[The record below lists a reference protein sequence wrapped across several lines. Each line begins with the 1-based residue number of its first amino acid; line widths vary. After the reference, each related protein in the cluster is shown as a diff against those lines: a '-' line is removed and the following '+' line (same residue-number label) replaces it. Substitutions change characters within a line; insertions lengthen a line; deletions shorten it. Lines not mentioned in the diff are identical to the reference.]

1 MTEAAVS
8 GAPQGMPAPEMH
20 PGLRSML
27 GHADDNLVLA
37 HRLGEW
43 ISKAPELEI
52 DIALGNIGLD
62 HLGVARALLRYTGGL
77 EGKGRGEDDL
87 AMGRTDREFFNLL
100 LVEQPNCDFAHSMV
114 RQFFV
119 DSYQLQLWPDLAAS
133 DDPMLAGIAAKAKK
147 ETEYHYRFS
156 HGWMLRMG
164 DGTEESHGRVQD
176 AVDHLWRF
184 TAEMFEG
191 DALEVDLSS
200 DGVGVDVATLRVSW
214 EHTIDDVFR
223 RGQLQRPADPF
234 QRGGGR
240 AGIHTEHLGYLL
252 AEMQWMQRTYPG
264 LEW

>member
-8 GAPQGMPAPEMH
+8 GAPQGMPAPKMH

-62 HLGVARALLRYTGGL
+62 HLGVARALLKYTGGL

-100 LVEQPNCDFAHSMV
+100 LVEQPNGDFAHSMV

-133 DDPMLAGIAAKAKK
+133 DDPMLAGIAAKAMK

-164 DGTEESHGRVQD
+164 DGTEESHGRLQD

-184 TAEMFEG
+184 TAEIFEG
-191 DALEVDLSS
+191 ETSGYRGPWGELVAATFEEAGLS
-200 DGVGVDVATLRVSW
+200 VP
-214 EHTIDDVFR
+214 DDPY
-223 RGQLQRPADPF
+223 QKT
-234 QRGGGR
+234 GGR
-240 AGIHTEHLGYLL
+240 LGYHTEHLGYLL
-252 AEMQWMQRTYPG
+252 TEMQWMQRVYPG